1 MSLLL
6 FVLWKFGCHAEEFSG
21 MLKFHFQMIISSEIW
36 WHCYLL

>member
-21 MLKFHFQMIISSEIW
+21 AEISLSNDHIIRNTMA
-36 WHCYLL
+36 LLFM